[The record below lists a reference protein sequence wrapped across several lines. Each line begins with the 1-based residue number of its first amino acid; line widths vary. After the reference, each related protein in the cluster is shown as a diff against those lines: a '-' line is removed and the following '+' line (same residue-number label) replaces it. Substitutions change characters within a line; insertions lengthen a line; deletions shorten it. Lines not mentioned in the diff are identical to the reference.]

1 MPTSSA
7 QVPRVALI
15 GVSLMMSDHFRE
27 AVSPR
32 RRGMTCREDP
42 ARARRRDQC
51 PEGARAWRR
60 FDLPRLVWQD
70 RRRGTIPRGA
80 AMITGP
86 EAWLGREMERSTEW
100 IRSLSPR
107 AIIEL
112 DAAIDG
118 LKQRGLAWPH
128 FGRSDFPLPTFSRDL
143 SSVLHELEEGR
154 GFVLLRG
161 IPVDRYTEGELK
173 SLYWGL
179 GAHLGAARYQNVQGE
194 LIGEVRDENRLYGEV
209 KEMSMDAKLGRSSR
223 SKARSSGPLRFHT
236 DRCDVVSLLCVRKAR
251 AGGLSRIVSAA
262 SVSNTILARRPDLH
276 AALYQDYWRSRQGEE
291 AGGEHKTFAMPVFA
305 VHEGKLTTQY
315 SRTFVEAAQKL
326 PGVPRLSPAQEE
338 ALDLHAAVCEEL
350 AFTMELQPGDL
361 QLLNNHVIYHSRT
374 AYEDDDGP
382 DRDRLLLRLW
392 LAPPNSRALPPGF
405 EVLWGTTAP
414 GVPRGGIAQPATAG

>member
-1 MPTSSA
+1 
-7 QVPRVALI
+7 
-15 GVSLMMSDHFRE
+15 
-27 AVSPR
+27 
-32 RRGMTCREDP
+32 
-42 ARARRRDQC
+42 
-51 PEGARAWRR
+51 
-60 FDLPRLVWQD
+60 
-70 RRRGTIPRGA
+70 
-80 AMITGP
+80 MITGP

-107 AIIEL
+107 AITEL

-251 AGGLSRIVSAA
+251 AGGW
-262 SVSNTILARRPDLH
+262 RPDLH

-338 ALDLHAAVCEEL
+338 ALNLHAAVCEEL

-392 LAPPNSRALPPGF
+392 LAPSNSRALPPGF

-414 GVPRGGIAQPATAG
+414 GAPRGGIAQPAVR